1 MAKSKY
7 VTVSLDISFY
17 DIDGIEGLLEI
28 LKYNH
33 TTILDIITEEYSSD
47 YETSVK
53 KIEEHD
59 FN

>member
-7 VTVSLDISFY
+7 VTVSLNINFY
-17 DIDGIEGLLEI
+17 DIDGIEGLLEM

-33 TTILDIITEEYSSD
+33 TTILDIITEGYSSD
-47 YETSVK
+47 YGTSVK

-59 FN
+59 SN